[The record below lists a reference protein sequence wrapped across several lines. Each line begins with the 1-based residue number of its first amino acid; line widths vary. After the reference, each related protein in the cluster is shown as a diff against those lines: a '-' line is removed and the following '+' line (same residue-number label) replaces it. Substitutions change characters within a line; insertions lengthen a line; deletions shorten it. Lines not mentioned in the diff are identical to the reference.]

1 MLFGPNHIH
10 WFGVQWFEAPRQ
22 LKLNPKVLMKTLIA
36 IAGSA
41 ALTALLISCAETSSP
56 VAANPN
62 YPYSAYATTS
72 DISGP
77 ANSVYRGWTTAQLQ
91 ERRLDLYQTVPR
103 FSRRTGSTTYTT
115 RYVTHGGPLPQQDEI
130 RAIEGELN
138 RRYRGGDR
146 TAYFEPSAPHVT
158 PYGPQ
163 T

>member
-1 MLFGPNHIH
+1 
-10 WFGVQWFEAPRQ
+10 
-22 LKLNPKVLMKTLIA
+22 MKTCIA
-36 IAGSA
+36 IFVASL
-41 ALTALLISCAETSSP
+41 LTVALISCAQTSAP

-72 DISGP
+72 NISGP
-77 ANSVYRGWTTAQLQ
+77 ANSVYQAWTTAQLQ
-91 ERRLDLYQTVPR
+91 QRRVDLYQTVPR

-115 RYVTHGGPLPQQDEI
+115 RYVSHGGPLPQQDEI

-138 RRYRGGDR
+138 RRYHHGDK
-146 TAYFEPSAPHVT
+146 TAYFEPEAPHVT

>member
-1 MLFGPNHIH
+1 
-10 WFGVQWFEAPRQ
+10 
-22 LKLNPKVLMKTLIA
+22 MKILIA
-36 IAGSA
+36 IAGIG
-41 ALTALLISCAETSSP
+41 ALVALLVSCAQTSSP

-72 DISGP
+72 EISGP
-77 ANSVYRGWTTAQLQ
+77 ANSVYRSWTTTQLQ
-91 ERRLDLYQTVPR
+91 ERRLELYQTVPR

-115 RYVTHGGPLPQQDEI
+115 RYTVHGGPLPQQDEI

-138 RRYRGGDR
+138 RRYKSGDR
-146 TAYFEPSAPHVT
+146 TAYFEPAAPHVP